1 MSVRIYT
8 TPGSIIFPKP
18 VVLREYAPER
28 VSRQVRYTRSLS
40 TPLGFDKGFTYAP
53 WEISRRDFTTAA
65 LLENKRKNFTSNAF
79 DSKRR
84 DLVNIPLGTK
94 ERELIKPLSENRRR
108 DFINSSFQTKPQKE
122 LTAPLLETRRRDF
135 VNRTLETKQRELL
148 IPLSESKRRDFTKSH
163 FLTSSYLEDKRRD
176 LQYNHLDTSRTN
188 CYLENKKRDNANGH
202 LDDNKRDLSDNSL
215 ENKEKDLSS
224 QDLETRSRTLPAA
237 PRALR
242 WRNRDKNLCTIDDLL
257 EIIREPTGHYELPTD
272 PCNEVYPGIIL
283 SDGPTAL
290 CTSMLKRMGVSHV
303 LNAAQG
309 KERPGQVNTSPSFYS
324 YSGIRF
330 LGVEAFDHIAFRL
343 YPYFDEASD
352 FMQDALDSGGKVLVH
367 CRAGI
372 SRSATL
378 VCAFLMLKKCLSVQ
392 EAIRT
397 VRKNRAIIPNDGFLQ
412 QLCDLNERLHKTRGP

>member
-8 TPGSIIFPKP
+8 TPGNIIFPRP
-18 VVLREYAPER
+18 TVLREYVPGR

-40 TPLGFDKGFTYAP
+40 TPLEIDKAFITAP
-53 WEISRRDFTTAA
+53 WEIGRRDFTSA
-65 LLENKRKNFTSNAF
+65 LLETNRRDVTNSAF
-79 DSKRR
+79 DNKRR
-84 DLVNIPLGTK
+84 DFISDPLGTK
-94 ERELIKPLSENRRR
+94 RINPFLENRRR
-108 DFINSSFQTKPQKE
+108 DFISNSYETKQKE
-122 LTAPLLETRRRDF
+122 LRVPLLETTRRDF
-135 VNRTLETKQRELL
+135 INKSLETKQRELL
-148 IPLSESKRRDFTKSH
+148 IPLSESKRRDFTKNH
-163 FLTSSYLEDKRRD
+163 FLTNS
-176 LQYNHLDTSRTN
+176 
-188 CYLENKKRDNANGH
+188 YLENKRKDLPSNNLENDRTNSYLENKIRANGQQ
-202 LDDNKRDLSDNSL
+202 DNNKRDFSNNYL
-215 ENKEKDLSS
+215 ENKDRDLNSN
-224 QDLETRSRTLPAA
+224 DLETRSKTLPAA
-237 PRALR
+237 PRAMR
-242 WRNRDKNLCTIDDLL
+242 WWNKDKNMCTIDDLL
-257 EIIREPTGHYELPTD
+257 GIIREPTGHYELPTD

-309 KERPGQVNTSPSFYS
+309 KDRPGQVNTSPSFYS
-324 YSGIRF
+324 HSGIRY

-343 YPYFDEASD
+343 YPYFDEAAD

-378 VCAFLMLKKCLSVQ
+378 VCAFLMLKKRLSAQ

-412 QLCDLNERLHKTRGP
+412 QLCDLNERLHKTRGI